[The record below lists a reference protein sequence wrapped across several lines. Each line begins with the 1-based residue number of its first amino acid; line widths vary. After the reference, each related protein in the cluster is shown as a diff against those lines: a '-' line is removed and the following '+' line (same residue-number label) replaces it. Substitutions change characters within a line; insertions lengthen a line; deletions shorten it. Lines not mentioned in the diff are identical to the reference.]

1 MGIIGFIP
9 SVNTSYEVLGDF
21 EAEDLIEGKI
31 YYDKSD
37 GRLYFYSK
45 KENRSNPNTGYFPV
59 WDGSNKYI
67 SNFSNK
73 KYFDTDVIKFDI
85 TKMAADISK
94 EMAEDIRYRQRKS
107 DNSDVLD
114 PQISNEDNMFT
125 QCIKGVIKE
134 SKVSIID
141 LMDMS
146 SGLSK
151 KAIENYYNALIKITF
166 MRIDKWN
173 VWVDVILHIKYKLDV
188 YKGSKIILSYK
199 YPEDKFDTGIVK
211 YNDIAKSS
219 DDPFKRI
226 IKILMVMENINKSS
240 LKSDNVDD
248 YTVNNMVTTI
258 NGKKPLSAQLF
269 SRFISMA
276 KLSYSMTIY
285 DRYDKFIFEY
295 KE

>member
-1 MGIIGFIP
+1 M
-9 SVNTSYEVLGDF
+9 
-21 EAEDLIEGKI
+21 
-31 YYDKSD
+31 
-37 GRLYFYSK
+37 
-45 KENRSNPNTGYFPV
+45 
-59 WDGSNKYI
+59 
-67 SNFSNK
+67 
-73 KYFDTDVIKFDI
+73 
-85 TKMAADISK
+85 
-94 EMAEDIRYRQRKS
+94 
-107 DNSDVLD
+107 
-114 PQISNEDNMFT
+114 
-125 QCIKGVIKE
+125 
-134 SKVSIID
+134 
-141 LMDMS
+141 
-146 SGLSK
+146 
-151 KAIENYYNALIKITF
+151 
-166 MRIDKWN
+166 
-173 VWVDVILHIKYKLDV
+173 
-188 YKGSKIILSYK
+188 SYK